1 MKEIATGTDDFKKL
15 IENDCYYV
23 DKTMAIADIIRRKKE
38 VVLFPRP
45 RRFGKSL
52 FISMLENFFD
62 IDKRKENEHLF
73 DGLKIKESEYYKEFG
88 EYPVIHLDFKDL
100 KLDTYEDVYEKFKE
114 IVEKLYVSK
123 RYVLDVLVDSEKEK
137 FNRMEHGLSSK
148 SEYSGAIQT
157 LSEWLERYHH
167 KKTIILIDEYDVPI
181 QEGYIKGFYEEVIE
195 LIRSVL
201 SSALKGNDSLK
212 FGVMTGVLRVSK
224 ESIFSD
230 LNNPDVCDLMTKEYN
245 DTFGFTES
253 ETKELLE
260 YYGLEL
266 TDEVKAMYDGY
277 NFSGVS
283 IYNPWSILNYAS
295 KKVLEPYW
303 MNTSGN
309 VLIKKLLS
317 DISEK
322 DKSMIEKLLKEE
334 SVSFFYDNRVTYQDF
349 DETNDLSKVLNLL
362 FASGYLTYDQDYTNL
377 ITNVTKRYFKIP
389 NQEVKMEMTRM
400 IESITFKKEIEIY
413 PEYDE
418 FMESILL
425 GKKEN
430 MEIYLNDLLQSI
442 SYYDTLE
449 NFYHGYMLG
458 LFSGFLKQNYIIK
471 SNREAGNGRYDVL
484 IEKEDRSFGCIFE
497 FKIADNENE
506 MENIFENA
514 IAQMKEKEYYKELEL
529 DKVQNIKE
537 YAVVFCGKKC
547 IVR

>member
-52 FISMLENFFD
+52 FTSMLENFFD
-62 IDKRKENEHLF
+62 IDKKEDNKHLF
-73 DGLKIKESEYYKEFG
+73 DGLAIQKSEYYKEFG

-100 KLDTYEDVYEKFKE
+100 KKNNFVLMYREFQNIIADVYKK
-114 IVEKLYVSK
+114 KLYLQDFLIESDLKV
-123 RYVLDVLVDSEKEK
+123 
-137 FNRMEHGLSSK
+137 FNAIIDKTADRADYERAMKNLS
-148 SEYSGAIQT
+148 Q
-157 LSEWLERYHH
+157 WLEEYHN
-167 KKTIILIDEYDVPI
+167 KKTIILVDEYDVPI
-181 QEGYIKGFYEEVIE
+181 QEGYLNGFYKEVID

-230 LNNPDVCDLMTKEYN
+230 LNNPDVCDLMANEYN

-266 TDEVKAMYDGY
+266 TSDVKEMYDGY
-277 NFSGVS
+277 NFSGTS

-303 MNTSGN
+303 MNSSGN

-322 DKSMIEKLLKEE
+322 DKIMIEKLLKGE
-334 SVSFFYDNRVTYQDF
+334 SVSFGYDNRMTYIDF
-349 DETNDLSKVLNLL
+349 DETRDITKVLNLL
-362 FASGYLTYDQDYTNL
+362 FASGYLTFDQEEIDDISGLKYH
-377 ITNVTKRYFKIP
+377 YFKIP
-389 NQEVKMEMTRM
+389 NEEVKINLAKM
-400 IESITFKKEIEIY
+400 IQSITFQSELLETNNYKDFIRNIILGEHEKIE
-413 PEYDE
+413 E
-418 FMESILL
+418 
-425 GKKEN
+425 
-430 MEIYLNDLLQSI
+430 YLNELLPSL
-442 SYYDTLE
+442 SFYDTKE

-458 LFSGFLKQNYIIK
+458 LFSGFLTSLYIVK
-471 SNREAGNGRYDVL
+471 SNRETGTGRYDVMVR
-484 IEKEDRSFGCIFE
+484 KQDRSFGCIFE
-497 FKIADNENE
+497 FKIAESENE
-506 MENIFENA
+506 MEKLA
-514 IAQMKEKEYYKELEL
+514 SIAKEQMKEKEYYKELEL